1 VSNSVTLK
9 RRDMTRTIRVAAL
22 ICATMG
28 LILLAPGPQERLYA
42 NPNETGTKTVVI
54 PIEGM
59 SCPSCVAR
67 VKRTLTAIEGVVEV
81 HVELAQRSA
90 RIRYIDGRVT
100 PDRLTAAINNL
111 GYKAGI
117 PQVEGVK

>member
-1 VSNSVTLK
+1 VSNAVIFKRGDVT
-9 RRDMTRTIRVAAL
+9 RIVRVAAL
-22 ICATMG
+22 ICAALG
-28 LILLAPGPQERLYA
+28 LILPAPGPQERLYA

-59 SCPSCVAR
+59 SCAACVAR

-100 PDRLTAAINNL
+100 PDRLTDAINKL
-111 GYKAGI
+111 GYKAGT
-117 PQVEGVK
+117 PKAEGIK